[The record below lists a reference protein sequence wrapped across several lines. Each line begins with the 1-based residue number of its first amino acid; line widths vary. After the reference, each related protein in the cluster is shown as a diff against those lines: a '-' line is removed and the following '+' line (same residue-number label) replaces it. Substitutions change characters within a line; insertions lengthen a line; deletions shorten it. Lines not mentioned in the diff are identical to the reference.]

1 MKYSKELKIGAFVLI
16 ISIVSFFLIN
26 YLRGEDIFNK
36 EIELV
41 SEYENID
48 GLVVSSPVFIKGY
61 KAGKVSEVEYMPETG
76 TFHVLCSVRKE
87 FVIPED
93 SKMMI
98 CAMDIM
104 GTKAVRI
111 ELGTSETFVKDG
123 GFLQPA
129 IESGL
134 IDGLAGEIAPLLS
147 KVSSTLDSLGVTVS
161 GVNRVLNEKNTHSI
175 SRTISHLESTMADV
189 KKIAATVEG
198 RSAELD
204 AFICNLAE
212 LSANFNVIAEKV
224 DTTVSGVNGVMD
236 TLNASDLEGTI
247 ASMKALLENINDPD
261 GSIGKLLKDDSVYN
275 SVDSLLK
282 DVDVLVNKI
291 QENPKKYIKI
301 SVF

>member
-1 MKYSKELKIGAFVLI
+1 MKYSKELKIGAFVLVVSI
-16 ISIVSFFLIN
+16 ISFFLIN

-41 SEYENID
+41 SEYEYVD

-76 TFHVLCSVRKE
+76 TFHVLCSVRKD

-111 ELGTSETFVKDG
+111 ELGTSEKNVEDG

-175 SRTISHLESTMADV
+175 SRTIAHLEGTMADV
-189 KKIAATVEG
+189 KKIAATIEG

-204 AFICNLAE
+204 DFICNLAE

-224 DTTVSGVNGVMD
+224 DTTVSGVNDVMD

-247 ASMKALLENINDPD
+247 TSMKALLENINDPD